1 MAKKDTA
8 APADTVKLVAPAGVT
23 SASSN
28 GNSYSVGKD
37 GTVDVLAADA
47 LNLYGLGFGNAPAQ
61 GEAPAA

>member
-8 APADTVKLVAPAGVT
+8 AQAATVKLIAPEGVT

-28 GNSYSVGKD
+28 GNSYEVGAD

-47 LNLYGLGFGNAPAQ
+47 LNLYALGFGNAPAA